1 MFCRSLGVHSV
12 AATVAM
18 DFKMVKLG
26 CRVYFYQPPQTGTV
40 GRHAKKLSVF
50 GDQWL
55 LKRCQQYLHIIAE
68 LPILNYSLE
77 FVVFM

>member
-1 MFCRSLGVHSV
+1 MFCRSFGVHSV

-26 CRVYFYQPPQTGTV
+26 CRVYFYQPPQTGTGTV

-50 GDQWL
+50 GDQ
-55 LKRCQQYLHIIAE
+55 
-68 LPILNYSLE
+68 
-77 FVVFM
+77 

>member
-1 MFCRSLGVHSV
+1 MFCRSFGVHSV

-26 CRVYFYQPPQTGTV
+26 CRVYIYQPPKTGTV

-50 GDQWL
+50 GDQ
-55 LKRCQQYLHIIAE
+55 
-68 LPILNYSLE
+68 
-77 FVVFM
+77 